1 MRNAVLLAVLLSI
14 PAAARAQAPAPAP
27 AAPNPATVR
36 KAIDARNLEWTTAA
50 NRGDVKAIAKIYD
63 ANAMIIPPASEAM
76 TGTANIESVFG
87 GMIKTAKNLKFE
99 TKSLDVNGGYAYEL
113 GLATFDATGPDGKVT
128 KASARYLVIWKL
140 GKDGVWYY
148 HLDAWWSPTEHAH

>member
-1 MRNAVLLAVLLSI
+1 MRNAVLLAVLLSL
-14 PAAARAQAPAPAP
+14 PAAARAQAPAP

-36 KAIDARNLEWTTAA
+36 KAIDARNLEWTSAA
-50 NRGDVKAIAKIYD
+50 NRGDVKGISKIYD
-63 ANAMIIPPASEAM
+63 ANAMIIPPESDAM

-113 GLATFDATGPDGKVT
+113 GLATFDATGQDGTVT

-140 GKDGVWYY
+140 GKNGVWYY
-148 HLDAWWSPTEHAH
+148 HVDAWWVPSEHAH